1 MTESNETV
9 AIDAEAQPT
18 VSAIGPSFRQAREA
32 LGLSVEDVA
41 SHLRLSLRQIHALE
55 NDEFSALPE
64 ATITRGFIRNYAR
77 LLEIPAE
84 PLLDVYKAYSPAG
97 GPKAITIQSA
107 NILISGG
114 DRRPWLAYISASIVI
129 ALLLGAWL
137 LYFEYP
143 KSQSAQPSVAPVASP
158 VEASSDMVT
167 EPLPIAALPAAE
179 RDQAAV
185 QEAEPAQAPSAA
197 AASVEPAVTTPA
209 AVAIPPAASPTSTAP
224 IPSPTSTSAVPSQTG
239 VSKLTM
245 HFSQQT
251 WVSVVDRDNKELVNK
266 NKPAGS
272 DEVVEATPPLKLI
285 IGNAAATSLIYNGK
299 SVDLGPHSR
308 LNVARLTLE

>member
-1 MTESNETV
+1 MTESNETI

-143 KSQSAQPSVAPVASP
+143 KSQSAQPSTAPVASP

-185 QEAEPAQAPSAA
+185 PEAEPAQSPSAA
-197 AASVEPAVTTPA
+197 AATVEPAVTTPA

-224 IPSPTSTSAVPSQTG
+224 IPPTSAVPSQTG

-285 IGNAAATSLIYNGK
+285 IGNAAATSLTYNGK

>member
-1 MTESNETV
+1 MTESNETASINADAQV
-9 AIDAEAQPT
+9 AM
-18 VSAIGPSFRQAREA
+18 SAIGPSFKEAREA

-84 PLLDVYKAYSPAG
+84 PLLDVYKSFSPGG

-114 DRRPWLAYISASIVI
+114 DRRPWLAYISASVVI
-129 ALLLGAWL
+129 AILLGAWL

-143 KSQSAQPSVAPVASP
+143 KSTSGNPSAAPTVSP
-158 VEASSDMVT
+158 LEASNEMVT
-167 EPLPIAALPAAE
+167 EPLPMAALPVAE
-179 RDQAAV
+179 RDQAAT
-185 QEAEPAQAPSAA
+185 AEPASGQTQPLTAITA
-197 AASVEPAVTTPA
+197 EPAAEATSKAVSSSAMPTPA
-209 AVAIPPAASPTSTAP
+209 TPT
-224 IPSPTSTSAVPSQTG
+224 QDG

-251 WVSVVDRDNKELVNK
+251 WVSVLDRDNKEVVNK

-272 DEVVEATPPLKLI
+272 DEIVEATPPLKLI
-285 IGNAAATSLIYNGK
+285 IGNAAATNLTYNGK
-299 SVDLGPHSR
+299 SVDLGPHSK

>member
-1 MTESNETV
+1 MTESNETA
-9 AIDAEAQPT
+9 AIDAEAQVA
-18 VSAIGPSFRQAREA
+18 VSAIGPSFKQAREA

-84 PLLDVYKAYSPAG
+84 PLLEVYKTYSPAG

-114 DRRPWLAYISASIVI
+114 DRRPWLAYISASVVI

-143 KSQSAQPSVAPVASP
+143 KNASDQPSSAPVA
-158 VEASSDMVT
+158 ASAEISGDTVT

-179 RDQAAV
+179 RDQAPMAEGESEQALPPASSAAGSAAITPTNDTATPAV
-185 QEAEPAQAPSAA
+185 PAPSI
-197 AASVEPAVTTPA
+197 VPAPA
-209 AVAIPPAASPTSTAP
+209 
-224 IPSPTSTSAVPSQTG
+224 TSATPSQTG

-251 WVSVVDRDNKELVNK
+251 WVSVVDRDDKEIVNK

-272 DEVVEATPPLKLI
+272 DEIVEATPPLKLI
-285 IGNAAATSLIYNGK
+285 IGNAAATSLTYNGK
-299 SVDLGPHSR
+299 SVDLGPHSK

>member
-1 MTESNETV
+1 MTESNET
-9 AIDAEAQPT
+9 AILDAQTQAPAT
-18 VSAIGPSFRQAREA
+18 LIGPSFRQAREA
-32 LGLSVEDVA
+32 LSLSVEDVA

-84 PLLDVYKAYSPAG
+84 PLLEVYKTYSPAG

-114 DRRPWLAYISASIVI
+114 DRRPWLAYISASIVVAI
-129 ALLLGAWL
+129 LLGAWL
-137 LYFEYP
+137 LYVEYP
-143 KSQSAQPSVAPVASP
+143 KNASVEPSTAPVASST
-158 VEASSDMVT
+158 EASADTVT

-179 RDQAAV
+179 REQSV
-185 QEAEPAQAPSAA
+185 
-197 AASVEPAVTTPA
+197 SVEPAPGQAATVTQPAETAPPPSTGEAPATTQTTPA
-209 AVAIPPAASPTSTAP
+209 AATTSPA
-224 IPSPTSTSAVPSQTG
+224 G
-239 VSKLTM
+239 VSRLTL

-251 WVSVVDRDNKELVNK
+251 WISVIDRDNKELVNK

-272 DEVVEATPPLKLI
+272 EEIVEATPPLKLT
-285 IGNAAATSLIYNGK
+285 IGNAAATTLTFNGK
-299 SVDLGPHSR
+299 PVDLGPHSK

>member
-1 MTESNETV
+1 MTESNETI

-143 KSQSAQPSVAPVASP
+143 KSQSAQPSAAPVASP

-167 EPLPIAALPAAE
+167 ESLPIAALPAAE

-185 QEAEPAQAPSAA
+185 PEAEPAQAPSAA
-197 AASVEPAVTTPA
+197 APTVEPAVTTPA

-224 IPSPTSTSAVPSQTG
+224 IPPTSAVPSQTG

-285 IGNAAATSLIYNGK
+285 IGNAAATSLTYNGK